1 MKTTLD
7 FLRIDTKKF
16 YFDEYAADKVVRFI
30 ETFCTH
36 VKGKLAGSPYILQ
49 DWERDFVRNL
59 FGWKIKSTGL
69 RKFRESYLQ
78 IPRKNSKT
86 TLSAGISLYMILA
99 DGEKG
104 GEGFFGASSRDQARI
119 AFEIIS
125 GMIRNNQTLS
135 KHLQVYRNS
144 IEFSQEN
151 SFFKVVSSEAG
162 TSHGANLS
170 FALVDE
176 FHTHRNSELYDV
188 FKTSMGAREQPLL
201 LTISTAGSDKNSA
214 CFDLYDY
221 SRKIIDGIIEDES
234 FLPVIYEGIDSSDL
248 DRVLS
253 MENVKRANPSFGK
266 SIREDYIIDQINKAK
281 QMPSYLNTFK
291 QLHLNIWVDS
301 AESWISN
308 SDWMANSIDY
318 GEEDL
323 IGQECWAGLDLANN
337 RDLNAFVLAFPQS
350 NGKIKTLS
358 YTFLPLEA
366 AEKKDNI
373 SAGKA
378 FLGWARQKNNHLYLT
393 DKRSR
398 DDDFI
403 FEKIK
408 ELSQKFIIKKTAYD
422 RWGADQLVS
431 RIETELGL
439 EFTSFGQGYKSMSP
453 AIKKM
458 ESLVIENKLLHNNNP
473 VLKWCLS
480 NTKIVKDDAGNVK
493 VSKERSKEKIDA
505 IVALIMAVGQYQLD
519 LAEEMANQSINKS
532 PYDDRGFFFV

>member
-1 MKTTLD
+1 M
-7 FLRIDTKKF
+7 
-16 YFDEYAADKVVRFI
+16 
-30 ETFCTH
+30 
-36 VKGKLAGSPYILQ
+36 AGSPYILQ

-248 DRVLS
+248 DKVLS

-337 RDLNAFVLAFPQS
+337 RDLNAFILAFPQS

>member
-1 MKTTLD
+1 MKTTID
-7 FLRIDTKKF
+7 FLKIDTKKY

-248 DRVLS
+248 DKVLS

-337 RDLNAFVLAFPQS
+337 RDLNAFILAFPQS